1 MNTFIYNIKGLFNV
15 RQTAKILIVDDDQD
29 ILTAGKLLLKRSFSD
44 VSICSDPAQ
53 ISGLMKQINYD
64 VILLDMNFGPGES
77 SGKQGLEWLSQIL
90 TIDSN
95 MIVVVITAHGG
106 VDLAVEAMKI
116 GATDFVAKP
125 WENEKLVATVRTA
138 VKLGASRSEAEALR
152 QTNKALAA
160 VTNSQNH
167 QSIIAKSSSFNSV
180 LAMLNRA
187 APTDANVLIL
197 GENGTGKE
205 LIARELHRK
214 SLRSQNVFMS
224 VDLGALSET
233 LFESELFGY
242 QKGAFTG
249 ANETREGRLIAA
261 NGGTL
266 FLDEIGNIPLHLQA
280 KLLTILEQRKVTPL
294 GSNKSIPF
302 DVRVISATN
311 LATKDLHDESIFR
324 QDLLFRLNTVELALP
339 ALRNRVDDIE
349 PIAQH
354 YLAHYCKKYGKA
366 DKELSE
372 SARIALKNYHW
383 PGNIRALRHATERA
397 VILSDSTTLEAS
409 DFQLVNNLT
418 AQSAQNQ
425 NPVEVDRSPAPEV
438 EELNLNR
445 LERATIEKALLKHR
459 YNISHTANELGLT
472 RAALYRRM
480 EKHGL

>member
-1 MNTFIYNIKGLFNV
+1 MQQDV
-15 RQTAKILIVDDDQD
+15 KILIVDDDQD

-44 VSICSDPAQ
+44 VSVCSDPTQ
-53 ISGLMKQINYD
+53 IPSLMRQIRYD

-77 SGKQGLEWLSQIL
+77 SGKQGLMWLSEIL
-90 TIDSN
+90 KIEPQ
-95 MIVVVITAHGG
+95 MIVIVITAHGG

-125 WENEKLVATVRTA
+125 WENEKLMATVSTA
-138 VKLGASRSEAEALR
+138 VKLGASRSEAEALK

-160 VTNSQNH
+160 ATNTQHN
-167 QSIIAKSSSFNSV
+167 QSIIAQSASIQSV
-180 LAMLNRA
+180 LSMLNRA
-187 APTDANVLIL
+187 APTDANVLIT

-224 VDLGALSET
+224 VDLGALSES

-249 ANETREGRLIAA
+249 ATETREGRLIAA

-280 KLLTILEQRKVTPL
+280 KLLTVLEQRKVTPL

-302 DVRVISATN
+302 NVRVISATN
-311 LATKDLHDESIFR
+311 LPVNNLQDDSIFR

-339 ALRNRVDDIE
+339 ALRHRIDDIV
-349 PIAQH
+349 PIAEF
-354 YLAHYCKKYGKA
+354 YLAYYCKKYNKA
-366 DKELSE
+366 SKKLSD
-372 SARIALKNYHW
+372 SAMTALQHYHW

-397 VILSDSTTLEAS
+397 VILSDDIQLYAA
-409 DFQLVNNLT
+409 DFQLEDIPSATT
-418 AQSAQNQ
+418 AQDSLTT
-425 NPVEVDRSPAPEV
+425 RSLQAPPDNN
-438 EELNLNR
+438 EELNLSR
-445 LERATIEKALLKHR
+445 IERATIEKALLKHR